1 MIHTLLNNLAMKKKE
16 RKFGQTMV
24 EYSNLN
30 KLDFQMIMPKG
41 AWYVVQ
47 GLTPKQLKRIKWF
60 FAILGRLLQM
70 Q

>member
-1 MIHTLLNNLAMKKKE
+1 
-16 RKFGQTMV
+16 MV